1 MKVAQALKYQA
12 LILEIFW
19 GDFMITATY
28 LINCM
33 PTRIL
38 EGQTPFEM
46 LCGRQTMIDHLR
58 VVGCLCYV
66 ATVGLGDKIDPC
78 ALPYVFM
85 GYSSL
90 QKGYQVMEISSG
102 CFFASRDVVFHEDV
116 FPFETIVSSSQPIA
130 SSSSHEL
137 LLSEDDLLRDPQYIL
152 MTLGLIGP
160 ANPDSLNATSESPT
174 SYEEHHSSY
183 SSMASPS
190 PLAIES
196 FLAIPKETITHS
208 TTSMLWT
215 FYLPFQMDQRL
226 YMFDVGFSKYTLPG
240 VLVWFFGQL
249 SPEHACCI
257 GRISKE

>member
-1 MKVAQALKYQA
+1 
-12 LILEIFW
+12 
-19 GDFMITATY
+19 MITATY

-137 LLSEDDLLRDPQYIL
+137 LLLEDDLLRDPQYIL
-152 MTLGLIGP
+152 MTLGLVGP

-196 FLAIPKETITHS
+196 FLAILKETITRQLRCSGRSICLSRWTKDYICLTLDFPS
-208 TTSMLWT
+208 THYQVSLYGSLVNCPQSMH
-215 FYLPFQMDQRL
+215 
-226 YMFDVGFSKYTLPG
+226 V
-240 VLVWFFGQL
+240 VLVVSL
-249 SPEHACCI
+249 KNKNEPLT
-257 GRISKE
+257 